1 MLNFPATP
9 SVPSEQ
15 RGRATVSLRYEDI
28 AQDGRVRLDALPP
41 SLGEAVWRTAIRNHP
56 AQKFVSEHGIVPIL
70 SRMTLLGTSETV
82 SVSSTLDAEGCFEL
96 ASCFSASG
104 EVERIVL
111 NMWVEV
117 FGTSGLTYG
126 SHANPGQR
134 VVVGRIF
141 AEHVFTRLFAPPSE
155 RKVLRLPGGAV
166 PEIPPAVYV
175 WQPTEQLIAPVES
188 VRPAAPSEA
197 KLSLDPFPL
206 SFGVTHTDS
215 NQHVN
220 SLVYPQ
226 HFEEAVLRR
235 ASAIG
240 LPTSSMLARGFEISY
255 RKPSFAGENVR
266 VALRLF
272 FTSIDGVERLGA
284 QGCFVDASTTD
295 DDLASGRAKPRC
307 AIRMLFA

>member
-1 MLNFPATP
+1 
-9 SVPSEQ
+9 
-15 RGRATVSLRYEDI
+15 
-28 AQDGRVRLDALPP
+28 
-41 SLGEAVWRTAIRNHP
+41 
-56 AQKFVSEHGIVPIL
+56 
-70 SRMTLLGTSETV
+70 MTLLGTSNTV
-82 SVSSTLDAEGCFEL
+82 SVATKLDAEGCFEL
-96 ASCFSASG
+96 ASCFSDSG

-126 SHANPGQR
+126 APANAGER
-134 VVVGRIF
+134 VLVGRIF

-155 RKVLRLPGGAV
+155 RKVLRLPSGLIH
-166 PEIPPAVYV
+166 EIPPAVHV
-175 WQPTEQLIAPVES
+175 WRPTEQLIAPVDGE
-188 VRPAAPSEA
+188 RPVAPSESR
-197 KLSLDPFPL
+197 LTLDPFPL

-235 ASAIG
+235 ASALG
-240 LPTSSMLARGFEISY
+240 LSTSSMLARGFEISY
-255 RKPSFAGENVR
+255 RKPSFAGDNVR

-272 FTSIDGVERLGA
+272 YTSIDGVERLGA
-284 QGCFVDASTTD
+284 QGCFVDATTSEE
-295 DDLASGRAKPRC
+295 DLAAGRAKPRC